1 MVENDRDRAAPALG
15 PHRQCTHQAHTTLTA
30 LTLLSLASSKTNYLA
45 LSKDVLFMA
54 LQTYMTIQKNVLMIS
69 ISKHKINGKEINVLF
84 YGFYVKTL
92 II

>member
-1 MVENDRDRAAPALG
+1 
-15 PHRQCTHQAHTTLTA
+15 
-30 LTLLSLASSKTNYLA
+30 
-45 LSKDVLFMA
+45 MA